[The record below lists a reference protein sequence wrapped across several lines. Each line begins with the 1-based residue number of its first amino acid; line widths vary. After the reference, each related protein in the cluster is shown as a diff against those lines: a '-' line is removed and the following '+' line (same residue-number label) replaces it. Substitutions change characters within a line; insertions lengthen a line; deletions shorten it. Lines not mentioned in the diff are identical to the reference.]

1 MLAKISDEFASRNGN
16 RGMIGRSRALN
27 EAHEVGRADHVEID
41 VEHDVTTVIFGQ
53 TVDMLTRA
61 HEALLLCSP
70 EGETHATACSGRLP
84 HHRNAASSTA
94 AAPLPLS
101 LMPGPSSTLSRCAPT
116 TIKEPSLPAGVSAN
130 TFRLRRFS
138 VTALTARRTVAPSV
152 RPAMS
157 REWPCS
163 YEIPTTGMAAGCLS
177 VPEKAS
183 VRRSV
188 PSFMMTTPMAP
199 AATAFSTLVW
209 NGQVPR
215 RISATEPGLK
225 SWKSTVPHPLA
236 DAIGDSASRRRFT
249 ERSGPVTS
257 PEPELTKV
265 RTASADAGACAPP
278 DVLVTSTGGARSSK
292 KGNSNSSRRTT

>member
-16 RGMIGRSRALN
+16 RGMIGRGRALN

-84 HHRNAASSTA
+84 RQSQRRFEHRGRAATIIVDA
-94 AAPLPLS
+94 RS
-101 LMPGPSSTLSRCAPT
+101 LQHAVEMRT
-116 TIKEPSLPAGVSAN
+116 N
-130 TFRLRRFS
+130 RFS
-138 VTALTARRTVAPSV
+138 VTALTARRTVAPSA

-215 RISATEPGLK
+215 RISATEPGSK
-225 SWKSTVPHPLA
+225 SWKSTVSHPLV
-236 DAIGDSASRRRFT
+236 DAIGVSASRRRFT

-265 RTASADAGACAPP
+265 RTAPADAGVCAPP
-278 DVLVTSTGGARSSK
+278 GVLVTSTGGTRSSK
-292 KGNSNSSRRTT
+292 KGNSNSSKRTT

>member
-16 RGMIGRSRALN
+16 RDMIGRSRALN

-61 HEALLLCSP
+61 HEACSSAP
-70 EGETHATACSGRLP
+70 QKAKRTRPRARVGSRTN
-84 HHRNAASSTA
+84 RNAASSTA

-152 RPAMS
+152 RPA
-157 REWPCS
+157 
-163 YEIPTTGMAAGCLS
+163 
-177 VPEKAS
+177 V
-183 VRRSV
+183 
-188 PSFMMTTPMAP
+188 
-199 AATAFSTLVW
+199 
-209 NGQVPR
+209 
-215 RISATEPGLK
+215 SALI
-225 SWKSTVPHPLA
+225 HDDNA
-236 DAIGDSASRRRFT
+236 DGASRDGVFNFGL
-249 ERSGPVTS
+249 E
-257 PEPELTKV
+257 
-265 RTASADAGACAPP
+265 
-278 DVLVTSTGGARSSK
+278 
-292 KGNSNSSRRTT
+292 

>member
-16 RGMIGRSRALN
+16 RRMIGRSRALN

-70 EGETHATACSGRLP
+70 EGETHAT
-84 HHRNAASSTA
+84 
-94 AAPLPLS
+94 
-101 LMPGPSSTLSRCAPT
+101 
-116 TIKEPSLPAGVSAN
+116 
-130 TFRLRRFS
+130 
-138 VTALTARRTVAPSV
+138 RRTVAPSV

-177 VPEKAS
+177 VPENAS

-188 PSFMMTTPMAP
+188 PSFM
-199 AATAFSTLVW
+199 
-209 NGQVPR
+209 R
-215 RISATEPGLK
+215 
-225 SWKSTVPHPLA
+225 
-236 DAIGDSASRRRFT
+236 
-249 ERSGPVTS
+249 
-257 PEPELTKV
+257 
-265 RTASADAGACAPP
+265 
-278 DVLVTSTGGARSSK
+278 
-292 KGNSNSSRRTT
+292 